1 MFECSE
7 HFNYLSWEYLALVSE
22 TNNVKFLLQKQT
34 FTLQSM
40 QVKLFDDIGNDLPK
54 QYIYKIETLLM
65 AQHSSF

>member
-1 MFECSE
+1 MFEYSE
-7 HFNYLSWEYLALVSE
+7 HLALASE

-40 QVKLFDDIGNDLPK
+40 QVKFFDDIGNDLPK

>member
-7 HFNYLSWEYLALVSE
+7 NFNYLSWEYLALVSE

-40 QVKLFDDIGNDLPK
+40 QVKFFDDIGNDLPK